1 MDELLSQI
9 TKEYHERVNKNF
21 EAIAD
26 LITTPY
32 NWSLLDAIKLEICD
46 CILIGASQAAVTLT
60 NHLLEKSLK
69 ALLKYNEPNNQNYT
83 DTAEIE
89 AHFENL
95 NNLYGGEILNNTIYA
110 CVEKELISDE
120 QGQKL
125 HEFRKKFRN
134 AFGHADPKKTFGE
147 TKKRV
152 GIYNPFVHKEFK
164 FTDVKVAN
172 FPFLQYTTQK
182 EIANSEC
189 VNYFRFVDGV
199 IKDVMPKL
207 FRQ

>member
-9 TKEYHERVNKNF
+9 SKDYNERVNKNF

-26 LITTPY
+26 LVTTPY
-32 NWSLLDAIKLEICD
+32 NWQLLDAIRQEICD

-69 ALLKYNEPNNQNYT
+69 ALLMHNEPNNQNYT
-83 DTAEIE
+83 DTTEIE

-95 NNLYGGEILNNTIYA
+95 NNLYGGEILNNTINA
-110 CVEKELISDE
+110 CVDKGLISSE
-120 QGQKL
+120 QGQNL
-125 HEFRKKFRN
+125 HEFKKKFRN
-134 AFGHADPKKTFGE
+134 AFGHADPKKIFGD

-164 FTDVKVAN
+164 FTEVKVAN
-172 FPFLQYTTQK
+172 FPFLQDTTQK

-189 VNYFRFVDGV
+189 VNYFRYVDYV